1 MSVNLYRIDCLT
13 NMHVGSGD
21 VNYNIVDNEVEK
33 DPVLGVPTIHSS
45 GIKGAL
51 RVYFEERLG
60 KDDPQIKRIF
70 GTLQNTSKEKPE
82 TSTPGA
88 YKFFNASLI
97 ARPLRVS
104 SGNSAFV
111 NVTSDEVLNTFL
123 SFLKN
128 VGITE
133 VGGTA
138 LPEMVK
144 LPGDQ
149 ASFWASAS
157 SCVEVEG
164 LTTQTI
170 DKATSKDLY
179 TALNT
184 LIGNNFSITA
194 HQNFKSFD
202 LPVLARNQL
211 ENGISKN
218 LWYEEVVPH
227 QSVFYCVVLT
237 PEQDEP
243 LAFEEM
249 VQIGGNASIGYG
261 FTKITKVV

>member
-1 MSVNLYRIDCLT
+1 MKVNLYRIDCLT

-21 VNYNIVDNEVEK
+21 VNYNIVDNEVER

-60 KDDPQIKRIF
+60 KGHSDVKRIF
-70 GTLQNTSKEKPE
+70 GAPQNSAKVAPE

-104 SGNSAFV
+104 NGNSAYV
-111 NVTSDEVLNTFL
+111 NVTSDEVINTFL

-128 VGITE
+128 VGITKIDG
-133 VGGTA
+133 VD
-138 LPEMVK
+138 LPKSVQ
-144 LPGDQ
+144 LPVSQ
-149 ASFWASAS
+149 ASIWTS
-157 SCVEVEG
+157 SSDCTEVEG
-164 LTTQTI
+164 LTAMAI
-170 DKATSKDLY
+170 DEKSDNDLSA
-179 TALNT
+179 ALNT
-184 LIGNNFSITA
+184 LIGNNCAITA
-194 HQNFKSFD
+194 HRNFKSFD

-227 QSVFYCVVLT
+227 QSVFYFMVLT
-237 PEQDEP
+237 PDRDEP
-243 LAFEEM
+243 LAFEEL